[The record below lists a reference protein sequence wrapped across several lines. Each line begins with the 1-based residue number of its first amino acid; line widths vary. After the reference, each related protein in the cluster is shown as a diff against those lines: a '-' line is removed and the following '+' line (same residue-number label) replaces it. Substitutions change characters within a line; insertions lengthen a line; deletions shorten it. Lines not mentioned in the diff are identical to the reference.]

1 MSKRAKPRPV
11 RANGKGKPAAAKPSG
26 KPPTGAPVV
35 VYPTPAPPPPG
46 PSPEAVSQYEAGI
59 AAFQKQNYNEAA
71 ELFRRLLAAFPREGS
86 LADRARVYLGICERA
101 LAARPS
107 GPQTAEERLTAA
119 TAALNDGDLSRAEE
133 LARAVVDADPE
144 QDLALYLLAA
154 VASRQGKPDEALASL
169 AKAIALSPEA
179 TAQARHDDDFEP
191 LHDLEEF
198 WKLTEVPPAEARAA
212 ARRPRRGRPG

>member
-1 MSKRAKPRPV
+1 MSKRPKPRPV
-11 RANGKGKPAAAKPSG
+11 RANGKGKPAAKPSG
-26 KPPTGAPVV
+26 RGAPAPVV
-35 VYPTPAPPPPG
+35 VYPAPAPPPPG
-46 PSPEAVSQYEAGI
+46 PAPEAVTQYEAGI

-86 LADRARVYLGICERA
+86 LADRARVYLGLCERA
-101 LAARPS
+101 LAAQPA
-107 GPQTAEERLTAA
+107 GPQTPEELLTAA

-133 LARAVVDADPE
+133 LARKVLDGDPQ

-154 VASRQGKPDEALASL
+154 VASRQGRPDEALDNL
-169 AKAIALSPEA
+169 GKAIALSPESS
-179 TAQARHDDDFEP
+179 AQARYDDDFEP

>member
-26 KPPTGAPVV
+26 RLPSPAPVV
-35 VYPTPAPPPPG
+35 VYPAAAPQPPG
-46 PSPEAVSQYEAGI
+46 PAPEAVSQYEAGI

-71 ELFRRLLAAFPREGS
+71 ELFRRLLGAFPQEGS

-101 LAARPS
+101 VAARPS

-119 TAALNDGDLSRAEE
+119 TAALNDGDLDRAAE
-133 LARAVVDADPE
+133 LAQAVLDADPQ

-154 VASRQGKPDEALASL
+154 VASRQGRPEEALDRL
-169 AKAIALSPEA
+169 GRAIALSPEA
-179 TAQARHDDDFEP
+179 SAQARHDDDFEP

-212 ARRPRRGRPG
+212 RRPRRGRPG